1 MTNFAAFLDGVY
13 SNNYT
18 SSQGTGGLESVAR
31 IPYFKLVKRL
41 NEKRFIFAY

>member
-1 MTNFAAFLDGVY
+1 MKDFATFVDGVY

-18 SSQGTGGLESVAR
+18 SSQGAGGLETVAR

-41 NEKRFIFAY
+41 NEKR